1 MYLVRSTVF
10 CSVCLI
16 RVSEKMWFSYVAI
29 TVIVGLVLLTFDST
43 TGLFSSSQ
51 PLSEAAC

>member
-1 MYLVRSTVF
+1 
-10 CSVCLI
+10 
-16 RVSEKMWFSYVAI
+16 MWFSYVAI

-43 TGLFSSSQ
+43 VGLFSSSQ